1 MCAFV
6 ASNTSSHI
14 SSVSSS
20 VAVGVD
26 ATPRADHIKFWRP
39 HHWRAR
45 TLDAAT
51 HHSCQCAPPLLS
63 SVSWLSNWWTCCWRT
78 TRRKS
83 LTTRELPSFA
93 SRHLWCGAGRRF
105 DLTIDDSDEDHR
117 DEGDGNAALVRGAP
131 CRCAVVSKCWAST
144 PRRRGQGCWNNMT
157 ERYLSL
163 SVSIGSHLL
172 GHGLE
177 RLRVSGHDV
186 NARISVSNPSL
197 ARVKPFTLC
206 GLATISRE
214 RRSDWSKCVTSRFRP
229 GLPTEEV
236 ASYVLFLSGTRARR
250 TEPFATAHLL

>member
-45 TLDAAT
+45 ALDAAT

-93 SRHLWCGAGRRF
+93 SRHLWCGAGRRC

-117 DEGDGNAALVRGAP
+117 EEGDGNAPLVRGAP

-163 SVSIGSHLL
+163 SVSRCHSWATDSSDCVFLATMSMLAKLSGKTVHVV
-172 GHGLE
+172 
-177 RLRVSGHDV
+177 RAGHDLKRKTFRLEQV
-186 NARISVSNPSL
+186 CDFAIPTWAPDGRGCL
-197 ARVKPFTLC
+197 L
-206 GLATISRE
+206 
-214 RRSDWSKCVTSRFRP
+214 RSFSQWHP
-229 GLPTEEV
+229 GTKD
-236 ASYVLFLSGTRARR
+236 
-250 TEPFATAHLL
+250 

>member
-157 ERYLSL
+157 KRYLSL
-163 SVSIGSHLL
+163 SVSRCHNWATLNLPGGWYIG
-172 GHGLE
+172 
-177 RLRVSGHDV
+177 
-186 NARISVSNPSL
+186 RISWQTRATACFWPRCQCSHNC
-197 ARVKPFTLC
+197 RVKPFTLC

-236 ASYVLFLSGTRARR
+236 ASYVLD
-250 TEPFATAHLL
+250 